1 MKNANGF
8 DVSTKNVMLDM
19 WMNWLCLN
27 IIAGVTAKLG
37 KIHTTHN
44 TVVESA
50 GSAVVFSW
58 FSPADDANILLTIS
72 VDENNH
78 ITWDIR
84 QHDGEGDNLA
94 KAEQGDTVMLLW
106 GDCTE
111 PTKDQVAN
119 VYSRIGAVAGEEFC
133 QIIHDFEKKFE
144 VGLEEQA
151 ARFGTTRA
159 VQDVEMRDWLSKQV

>member
-94 KAEQGDTVMLLW
+94 KAEQGDWSSDVCSSDLTQSCFCGGIVQSPQKIKWPMCTAELVLLPAKSFVRSFM
-106 GDCTE
+106 T
-111 PTKDQVAN
+111 
-119 VYSRIGAVAGEEFC
+119 
-133 QIIHDFEKKFE
+133 
-144 VGLEEQA
+144 
-151 ARFGTTRA
+151 
-159 VQDVEMRDWLSKQV
+159 SKRSLR